1 VTLDNSNP
9 SGDLKQKT
17 LTGIFWSYLSFI
29 GGKGLTFLTTIILA
43 RLLLP
48 EQFGLIGYCLI
59 AIQYLDIL
67 NSAGIV
73 TSLIA
78 RRENLEEAANAAFVA
93 NILLGAISFGLTWLI
108 APSIA
113 VFFKTEEI
121 VPILRVLGLS
131 LPISGLGLVPDALL
145 HRQLRFRT
153 ILIPDMSR
161 NFMKGLVS
169 ISFAVFGMGVW
180 SLVWGQI
187 AGVFTGT
194 VLAWVL
200 SGWRP
205 SWRFNFEATRAI
217 TSYGFQ
223 IVLIE
228 IAGAFRNNVDYLLV
242 GRILGAAAL
251 GYYTMSFRIPELLIR
266 SLNNVI
272 GNVSLPML
280 AITQSDHGK
289 LRSFYFGYLRYLS
302 IFVAPV
308 AVGLAMTAPVF
319 IPLFLSEKW
328 EPAVIPTTFISL
340 ALGISALGYVPG
352 VLYKAVSR
360 PEILNRLALI
370 KIPLAVF
377 ILWYSTRWGI
387 NGVAA
392 GQIAISIISVSLDTL
407 IANYLMRYQ
416 IQDLLKVV
424 VPAVS
429 AAVVMAIALFIVDL
443 IPFSGFSEFILKIL
457 VGVLVYFGMLWLIA
471 RETVS
476 NGIRM
481 FHTTFMKFGRPASI
495 EVTSN
500 D

>member
-1 VTLDNSNP
+1 MMINEPNQP
-9 SGDLKQKT
+9 SDLKQKT
-17 LTGIFWSYLSFI
+17 IKGIFWSYLSFI
-29 GGKGLTFLTTIILA
+29 GGKGLTFVTTIILA

-48 EQFGLIGYCLI
+48 EQFGIIGYCLI

-67 NSAGIV
+67 NSAGINS
-73 TSLIA
+73 SLIA

-93 NILLGAISFGLTWLI
+93 NILLGSISFGLTWVL

-121 VPILRVLGLS
+121 VPVLRVLGLS

-145 HRQLRFRT
+145 HRELRFRT
-153 ILIPDMSR
+153 ILIPDISR
-161 NFMKGLVS
+161 NFMKGLIS
-169 ISFAVFGMGVW
+169 IILALFGMGVW

-194 VLAWVL
+194 VLAWL
-200 SGWRP
+200 LAGWRP
-205 SWRFNFEATRAI
+205 SWRFNPEATRAI
-217 TSYGFQ
+217 ASYGFH
-223 IVLIE
+223 IVLVE

-272 GNVSLPML
+272 GNVSLPTL
-280 AITQSDHGK
+280 AITQSDHEK
-289 LRSFYFGYLRYLS
+289 LHSFYFGYIRYLS
-302 IFVAPV
+302 VFVAPI
-308 AVGLAMTAPVF
+308 AVGLSMTAALF
-319 IPLFLSEKW
+319 IPLFLSDKW
-328 EPAVIPTTFISL
+328 QPAVIPTTFISL

-352 VLYKAVSR
+352 VLYKAVGR

-387 NGVAA
+387 NGVAM
-392 GQIAISIISVSLDTL
+392 GQISISIISVSLDTL
-407 IANYLMRYQ
+407 IANYLMHFR
-416 IQDLLKVV
+416 IQDLLKAV

-429 AAVVMAIALFIVDL
+429 AAFVMAIALFIINL
-443 IPFSGFSEFILKIL
+443 FPLSGFLEFIIKIL
-457 VGVLVYFGMLWLIA
+457 VGVLVYFGMLWLVA

-481 FHTTFMKFGRPASI
+481 LQRTFLKIGRPASVEI
-495 EVTSN
+495 VSN

>member
-1 VTLDNSNP
+1 MLNDLNP

-17 LTGIFWSYLSFI
+17 IKGIFWSYLSFI
-29 GGKGLTFLTTIILA
+29 GGKGLTFLATIILA

-48 EQFGLIGYCLI
+48 EQFGLIGYSLI

-67 NSAGIV
+67 NSAGINS
-73 TSLIA
+73 SLIA

-93 NILLGAISFGLTWLI
+93 NILLGLISFSLTWVI

-113 VFFKTEEI
+113 VFFKTAEI

-131 LPISGLGLVPDALL
+131 LPISGLGLVPNALL
-145 HRQLRFRT
+145 YRQMRFRT
-153 ILIPDMSR
+153 KLIPDMGR
-161 NFMKGLVS
+161 NFVKGLVS
-169 ISFAVFGMGVW
+169 ISFAAFGMGVW

-187 AGVFTGT
+187 IGVLTGT
-194 VLAWVL
+194 VLAWLL

-205 SWRFNFEATRAI
+205 SWRFNSEATRAI
-217 TSYGFQ
+217 SIYGFH

-242 GRILGAAAL
+242 GRILGVAAL
-251 GYYTMSFRIPELLIR
+251 GYYTMSFRIPELVIR

-272 GNVSLPML
+272 GSVSLPML
-280 AITQSDHGK
+280 AVTQSDHEK
-289 LRSFYFGYLRYLS
+289 LRSFYFDYLRYLS
-302 IFVAPV
+302 IFVAPI
-308 AVGLAMTAPVF
+308 AAGLALTAPVF
-319 IPLFLSEKW
+319 IPLFLSDQWKS
-328 EPAVIPTTFISL
+328 AIIPTSFISL
-340 ALGISALGYVPG
+340 AIGIAALGYVPG
-352 VLYKAVSR
+352 VLYKAISR
-360 PEILNRLALI
+360 PEILNRLSLI

-416 IQDLLKVV
+416 IQDLLKAV
-424 VPAVS
+424 VPAISSALVM
-429 AAVVMAIALFIVDL
+429 AAVLLIVDL
-443 IPFSGFSEFILKIL
+443 LPFSEFSEFILKIL
-457 VGVLVYFGMLWLIA
+457 VGALVYFGMLWLVA

-476 NGIRM
+476 KGMRM
-481 FHTTFMKFGRPASI
+481 FHTTFIKFSRPASI
-495 EVTSN
+495 KVNSN

>member
-1 VTLDNSNP
+1 MTLNNPNP
-9 SGDLKQKT
+9 SSNLKQKT
-17 LTGIFWSYLSFI
+17 LRGIFWSYLSFI

-67 NSAGIV
+67 NSAGIDS
-73 TSLIA
+73 SLIA

-93 NILLGAISFGLTWLI
+93 NILLGAISFGLTWII

-113 VFFKTEEI
+113 AFFKTAEI
-121 VPILRVLGLS
+121 VPVLRVLGLS

-169 ISFAVFGMGVW
+169 ISLALFGMGVW

-200 SGWRP
+200 AGWRP
-205 SWRFNFEATRAI
+205 TWRFNSEATHAI
-217 TSYGFQ
+217 ASYGFH

-242 GRILGAAAL
+242 GRMLGAAAL

-280 AITQSDHGK
+280 AVTQSDHGK
-289 LRSFYFGYLRYLS
+289 LRSFYFGYLRYLT
-302 IFVAPV
+302 IFVAPI
-308 AVGLAMTAPVF
+308 AIGLAMTAPIF
-319 IPLFLSEKW
+319 IPLFLSETW
-328 EPAVIPTTFISL
+328 QSAVIPTTFISL
-340 ALGISALGYVPG
+340 ALGIGALGYVPG

-370 KIPLAVF
+370 KIPIAVF
-377 ILWYSTRWGI
+377 ILWFSTRWGI

-392 GQIAISIISVSLDTL
+392 GQIAISIISVSLDSL
-407 IANYLMRYQ
+407 IANYIMRYR
-416 IQDLLKVV
+416 IRDLLKAV
-424 VPAVS
+424 VPAIF
-429 AAVVMAIALFIVDL
+429 AALIMAISLFIVDL
-443 IPFSGFSEFILKIL
+443 LPFSGFLELILKTLI
-457 VGVLVYFGMLWLIA
+457 GALVYFGVLWLVA

-476 NGIRM
+476 KGIRM
-481 FHTTFMKFGRPASI
+481 FYTTFMKFGRPASV
-495 EVTSN
+495 EVISN

>member
-1 VTLDNSNP
+1 MILGNSNQ

-17 LTGIFWSYLSFI
+17 IKGIFWSYLSFI

-48 EQFGLIGYCLI
+48 EQFGVIGYCLI

-67 NSAGIV
+67 NSAGINS
-73 TSLIA
+73 SLIA

-161 NFMKGLVS
+161 NFMKGLIS
-169 ISFAVFGMGVW
+169 IIFAMLGMGVW

-194 VLAWVL
+194 ILAWML
-200 SGWRP
+200 AGWRP
-205 SWRFNFEATRAI
+205 SWRFNPEATRAI
-217 TSYGFQ
+217 TTYGFH

-228 IAGAFRNNVDYLLV
+228 ILGAFRNNVDYLLV
-242 GRILGAAAL
+242 GRALGAAAL

-266 SLNNVI
+266 SLNNVV

-280 AITQSDHGK
+280 AITQSDNEK

-302 IFVAPV
+302 IFVAPI
-308 AVGLAMTAPVF
+308 AIGLAMTAPIF

-328 EPAVIPTTFISL
+328 EPAIIPTTFISL
-340 ALGISALGYVPG
+340 ALGISAMGYVPG

-360 PEILNRLALI
+360 PEILNRLAFI
-370 KIPLAVF
+370 KTPLAFF

-392 GQIAISIISVSLDTL
+392 GQIAISVFSVSIDTL

-416 IQDLLKVV
+416 IQDLLKAV
-424 VPAVS
+424 VPAVFS
-429 AAVVMAIALFIVDL
+429 ALVMAIALFIVD
-443 IPFSGFSEFILKIL
+443 PFPVSGFLEFILKIL
-457 VGVLVYFGMLWLIA
+457 VGAFVYFGMLWLVA

-476 NGIRM
+476 KGMRL
-481 FHTTFMKFGRPASI
+481 FQATFMKFGQTASI